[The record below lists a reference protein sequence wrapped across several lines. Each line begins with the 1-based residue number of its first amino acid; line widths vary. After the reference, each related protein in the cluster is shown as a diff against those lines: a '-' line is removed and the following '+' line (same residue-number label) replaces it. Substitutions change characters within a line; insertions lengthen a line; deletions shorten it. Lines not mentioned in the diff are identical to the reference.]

1 MKKIVSLIIV
11 GGLSI
16 LLCSCV
22 GVQQTNSEN
31 MTTSQQDIKIENDKA
46 SKNTYKKKQYKTEL
60 GEFNTS
66 LGEFKTSL
74 GEFKTR

>member
-1 MKKIVSLIIV
+1 
-11 GGLSI
+11 
-16 LLCSCV
+16 
-22 GVQQTNSEN
+22 